1 LFGTFAAAQTKVA
14 VISLQKAV
22 LESAEIKAASAAMEA
37 RYKPRVSQI
46 ETLDREIAQI
56 SQNLQVNQ
64 GKLTP
69 QAEADLSQQ
78 LQRKQRDVQRYRD
91 DLQGDVDNERNTIL
105 QKASQRMQEV
115 VKALAEEKGI
125 DVVVDMPYTV
135 YFKSALEITND
146 AIAAYNRKYPAPAGS
161 PADTTPCR
169 GYEFDTFLG
178 DWGPNSGHNDLSNVR
193 IARSRSCGSGVLLTI
208 QFGANQQEKL
218 WVERRDRSISF
229 PPVQACPAGM

>member
-1 LFGTFAAAQTKVA
+1 MSLRLALRPIVACSALCLFGTLAVAQSKVA

-46 ETLDREIAQI
+46 ETLDREIAALT
-56 SQNLQVNQ
+56 QNLQANA

-69 QAEADLSQQ
+69 QAESDMTAQ
-78 LQRKQRDVQRYRD
+78 LQRKQRDVQRFRD
-91 DLQGDVDNERNTIL
+91 DLQSDVDNERNTIL

-115 VKALAEEKGI
+115 VKGVAEEKGI

-146 AIAAYNRKYPAPAGS
+146 AIAAYNKKYPAAAPA
-161 PADTTPCR
+161 
-169 GYEFDTFLG
+169 
-178 DWGPNSGHNDLSNVR
+178 
-193 IARSRSCGSGVLLTI
+193 
-208 QFGANQQEKL
+208 
-218 WVERRDRSISF
+218 
-229 PPVQACPAGM
+229 AGK